1 MPKLLELLVESLGIL
16 DEILFDLE
24 ELEVLIKKV
33 EQIVPS
39 KDNLSDADREHY
51 DKLIDIYAN
60 KFMDIHELLHRIH

>member
-60 KFMDIHELLHRIH
+60 KFMDIHDLLHRIH

>member
-60 KFMDIHELLHRIH
+60 KFMDIHDLIHRIH

>member
-24 ELEVLIKKV
+24 ELDVLIKKV

-39 KDNLSDADREHY
+39 KDNLSDTDREHY

-60 KFMDIHELLHRIH
+60 KFMDIHDLIHRIH

>member
-24 ELEVLIKKV
+24 ELDVLIKKV

-39 KDNLSDADREHY
+39 KDNLSDTDKEHY

>member
-24 ELEVLIKKV
+24 ELEVLLEKG
-33 EQIVPS
+33 EQIAPS
-39 KDNLSDADREHY
+39 KENLSDADREHY

-60 KFMDIHELLHRIH
+60 KFIDIHDLIHRIH

>member
-33 EQIVPS
+33 EQIAPS
-39 KDNLSDADREHY
+39 KENLSDTDREHY

-60 KFMDIHELLHRIH
+60 KFMDIHDLIHRIH

>member
-24 ELEVLIKKV
+24 ELAVLLEKM
-33 EQIVPS
+33 EQIMPS
-39 KDNLSDADREHY
+39 KDSISDRDKEHY

-60 KFMDIHELLHRIH
+60 KFIDIHEKLHGLL

>member
-39 KDNLSDADREHY
+39 KENLSDADRENY

-60 KFMDIHELLHRIH
+60 

>member
-39 KDNLSDADREHY
+39 KDNLSDTDKEHY

>member
-24 ELEVLIKKV
+24 ELDVLIKKV

-39 KDNLSDADREHY
+39 KDNLSDTDREHY

>member
-24 ELEVLIKKV
+24 ELSVLIEKV
-33 EQIVPS
+33 EQISPS
-39 KDNLSDADREHY
+39 KDNLSDTDREHY

>member
-24 ELEVLIKKV
+24 ELGFLIKKV

-39 KDNLSDADREHY
+39 KDNLSDTDREHY

>member
-24 ELEVLIKKV
+24 ELDVLIKKV

-39 KDNLSDADREHY
+39 KDNLSDTDREHY

-60 KFMDIHELLHRIH
+60 KFMDIHELIHRIH

>member
-33 EQIVPS
+33 EQIIPS
-39 KDNLSDADREHY
+39 KENLSDTDREHY

-60 KFMDIHELLHRIH
+60 KFMDIHDLIHRIH

>member
-39 KDNLSDADREHY
+39 KDNLSDTDREHY

-60 KFMDIHELLHRIH
+60 KFMDIHDLLHRIH

>member
-33 EQIVPS
+33 EQIAPS
-39 KDNLSDADREHY
+39 KDNLSDTDREHY

>member
-39 KDNLSDADREHY
+39 KDNLSDIDKEHY
-51 DKLIDIYAN
+51 EKLIDIYAN
-60 KFMDIHELLHRIH
+60 KFMDIHDL

>member
-24 ELEVLIKKV
+24 ELEFLIKKV

-39 KDNLSDADREHY
+39 KDNLSDTDREHY

-60 KFMDIHELLHRIH
+60 KFMDIHDLIHRIH

>member
-39 KDNLSDADREHY
+39 KDNLSDTDREHY
-51 DKLIDIYAN
+51 EKLIDIYAN

>member
-24 ELEVLIKKV
+24 ELEFLIKKV

-39 KDNLSDADREHY
+39 KENLSDADREHY

-60 KFMDIHELLHRIH
+60 KFMDIHDLIHRIH

>member
-39 KDNLSDADREHY
+39 KENLSDADREHY

-60 KFMDIHELLHRIH
+60 KFMDIHDLIHRIH

>member
-24 ELEVLIKKV
+24 ELSVLIERV
-33 EQIVPS
+33 EQIAPS
-39 KDNLSDADREHY
+39 KDNLSDIDKEHY

-60 KFMDIHELLHRIH
+60 KFMDIHDLLHRIH

>member
-1 MPKLLELLVESLGIL
+1 MSKLLELLVESLGIL

-39 KDNLSDADREHY
+39 KDNLSDTDREHY

>member
-24 ELEVLIKKV
+24 ELDVLIKKV
-33 EQIVPS
+33 EQIVHS
-39 KDNLSDADREHY
+39 KDNLSDTDREHY

>member
-39 KDNLSDADREHY
+39 KDNLSDTDREHY

>member
-39 KDNLSDADREHY
+39 KDNLSDTDREHY

-60 KFMDIHELLHRIH
+60 KFMDIHDLIHRIH